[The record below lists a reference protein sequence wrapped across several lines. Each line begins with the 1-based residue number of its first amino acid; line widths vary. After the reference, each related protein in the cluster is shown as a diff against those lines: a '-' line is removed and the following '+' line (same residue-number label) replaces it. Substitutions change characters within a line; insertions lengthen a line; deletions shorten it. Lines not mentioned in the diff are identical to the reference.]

1 MGIPR
6 VLRIFRQIWIY
17 FLGLLITTAV
27 FLTWYQLDPF
37 TPQIAWRYGAPNLHP

>member
-1 MGIPR
+1 MEDRMGIPR

-27 FLTWYQLDPF
+27 FLIWYHLDPS
-37 TPQIAWRYGAPNLHP
+37 TPQFALR